1 MKPFQLLRWKLSSCC
16 GHEFGY
22 ESTHEGMRTG
32 APRRDFLKSAAA
44 SVAGLSALAA
54 LPAGSGAQ
62 GRMYPPPPPAA
73 SPVSSARW
81 RDREL
86 GSRPAAVFPCPHA
99 APSPSVAARGPRPR
113 RAARPS

>member
-1 MKPFQLLRWKLSSCC
+1 MKPFQLPRWKLSSCC

-32 APRRDFLKSAAA
+32 ATRRDFLKSAAA
-44 SVAGLSALAA
+44 GVAGLSALAA

-73 SPVSSARW
+73 SPVSSAR
-81 RDREL
+81 
-86 GSRPAAVFPCPHA
+86 
-99 APSPSVAARGPRPR
+99 
-113 RAARPS
+113 